1 MTKHIP
7 AIPIVIC
14 GFLVFATGVVLAD
27 ADLGGAEKE
36 ATVYRL
42 YAAYEQ
48 EFPAVTGISAR
59 KALNLHQQGRVIFV
73 DVRKP
78 AEREISTLPGAVSAE
93 AYEMRGARIKDK
105 TVVAYCTIGYRSGK
119 FAEKMAEKGLMVFN
133 LEGGVLAWVWE
144 GGRLQD
150 AGGQTVKQ
158 VHVYAEKWDLAPAAY
173 ETTRFGFWQRL
184 F

>member
-1 MTKHIP
+1 MIKSIL
-7 AIPIVIC
+7 AISIVIC
-14 GFLVFATGVVLAD
+14 GFLMFSNGLVLAD
-27 ADLGGAEKE
+27 AEMSGAEKE
-36 ATVYRL
+36 AAVYRL
-42 YAAYEQ
+42 YATYEH

-59 KALNLHQQGRVIFV
+59 KALSLHQQGKVVFV

-78 AEREISTLPGAVSAE
+78 AEREISMLPGAVSEE
-93 AYEMRGARIKDK
+93 AYEMRGAQIKDR

-133 LEGGVLAWVWE
+133 LEGGILAWVWE

-158 VHVYAEKWDLAPAAY
+158 VHVYAEKWDLAPGGYA
-173 ETTRFGFWQRL
+173 TTRFGLWQRL